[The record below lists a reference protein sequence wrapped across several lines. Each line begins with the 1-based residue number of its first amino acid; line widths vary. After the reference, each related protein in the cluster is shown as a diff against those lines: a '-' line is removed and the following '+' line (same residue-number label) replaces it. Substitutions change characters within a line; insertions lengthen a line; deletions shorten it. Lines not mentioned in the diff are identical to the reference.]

1 MFPPIAPLLSGSVP
15 EGGLLDFNVQT
26 LYTIGLTALS
36 VGILYFILS
45 KLLYKPVLNFMRAR
59 EDRINAQMD
68 NAADEMAKAEELQ
81 RRYEQ
86 KIRELEA
93 EKDEV
98 LETARKLALKR
109 RDEILAEAKTESD
122 AAKARTRSQ
131 IEIEVERA
139 EAAMKQSIIGVA
151 SAMAEK
157 YVTVSLSGEV
167 HDRLFAEAMAEL
179 GEMAFVR
186 HSEPEEI

>member
-45 KLLYKPVLNFMRAR
+45 KLLYKPFLNFMRAR